1 MTNERLTR
9 NRVERMKKE
18 WKEHRKTVFLYLFLR
33 ATIMAILI
41 YSIANQS
48 YETAFTC
55 ALALIAFLLPQFIEM
70 NYYIH
75 VPNTLEVILILF
87 VYASLIMGE
96 IGSFYQKIPLWDT
109 ALHTTNGFVMAAVG
123 LSLVNLLNRSKK
135 FTFKLSP
142 LYVAMVA
149 FCFSMT
155 TGVLWEFFEY
165 SMDTYVGTDMQKD
178 YVIHT
183 IHSAKLD
190 KNGTGVITL
199 SNIQTTRV
207 NGEELPID
215 GYLDIGLNDTM
226 KDLFVNFIGAVVLSA
241 FGYLYLTF
249 TGEKHQWIGNLM
261 PTWMDDEE
269 KEEVEKIKGPLLP
282 SRVNKKGK
290 KEKNSQLF
298 HRKDTE

>member
-1 MTNERLTR
+1 MSSERLTR
-9 NRVERMKKE
+9 NRVERLKKE
-18 WKEHRKTVFLYLFLR
+18 CKEHRKTVFLYLFLR

-41 YSIANQS
+41 YSIVNQS

-55 ALALIAFLLPQFIEM
+55 GLALLAFLLPQFIEM

-165 SMDTYVGTDMQKD
+165 AMDTYVGTDMQKD
-178 YVIHT
+178 FVIHT
-183 IHSAKLD
+183 IHSAQLD
-190 KNGTGVITL
+190 SNGTGVITL

-207 NGEELPID
+207 NGEVLPID

-226 KDLFVNFIGAVVLSA
+226 KDLFVNFIGAVVLSI
-241 FGYLYLTF
+241 FGYLYLTV

-261 PTWMDDEE
+261 PTWMDEE
-269 KEEVEKIKGPLLP
+269 QKKEVEKIKGPILP
-282 SRVNKKGK
+282 SRVHKKKK
-290 KEKNSQLF
+290 KEQNDQIL
-298 HRKDTE
+298 HLTDPE